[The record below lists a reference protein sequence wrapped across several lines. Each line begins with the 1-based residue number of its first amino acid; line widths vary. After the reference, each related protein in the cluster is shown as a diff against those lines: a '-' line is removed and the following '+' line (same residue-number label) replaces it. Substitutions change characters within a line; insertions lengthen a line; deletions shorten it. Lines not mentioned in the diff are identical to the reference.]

1 MKQRIWELDALRGV
15 CIIGMVLMHLLF
27 DISVLFG
34 LSQVNTHPAFRFFS
48 DYGGIAF
55 LLISG
60 ICVTFSRSS
69 ARRGMWVF
77 FFGLIC
83 TAVTAGLY
91 FLGLAERSLII
102 YFGVLHCLGMCML
115 LWPAV
120 RRLPDWA
127 LAVLGVVIVV
137 VGDHLLSNVRVQ
149 DPFLLALGLLP
160 AGFAS
165 SDYFPLL
172 PNFGWFL
179 LGAVAGRTAYRRRQ
193 TLLPKCN
200 AENPVLRFFR
210 RCGRYS
216 LFIYLV
222 HQPVL
227 TGLIFLWMLLKN

>member
-15 CIIGMVLMHLLF
+15 CIIGMVLMHFAF
-27 DISVLFG
+27 DVSVLFG
-34 LSQVNTHPAFRFFS
+34 LSQMNTHPVFRFFS
-48 DYGGIAF
+48 AYGGIFF

-69 ARRGMWVF
+69 ARRGMWVL
-77 FFGLIC
+77 FFGLTC
-83 TAVTAGLY
+83 TAVTAALY
-91 FLGLAERSLII
+91 FLGLADRSFVI

-120 RRLPDWA
+120 RRLPNWA
-127 LAVLGVVIVV
+127 LALLGGVILVI
-137 VGDHLLSNVRVQ
+137 GDYLLANIRVQ

-179 LGAVAGRTAYRRRQ
+179 LGAVIGRTAYRRKQ
-193 TLLPKCN
+193 TLLPKIN

-210 RCGRYS
+210 WCGRHS
-216 LFIYLV
+216 LVIYLV

-227 TGLIFLWMLLKN
+227 TGLITLWLFLKN